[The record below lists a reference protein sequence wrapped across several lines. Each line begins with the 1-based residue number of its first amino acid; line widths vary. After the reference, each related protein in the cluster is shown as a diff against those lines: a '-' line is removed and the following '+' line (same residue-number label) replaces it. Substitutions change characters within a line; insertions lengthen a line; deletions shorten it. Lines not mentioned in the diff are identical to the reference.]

1 MINIRHVLLNV
12 VGGLSVALGLLGV
25 VLPLLPT
32 TPFLLLASACFA
44 RSSPRFHSWLHR
56 HATLGPILLN
66 WQQNRAVSKR
76 VKWRGALCMVASFAL
91 SISIVPLMWLKIM
104 LLGLLVILLSWF
116 LRLPTYE
123 LVANQQ
129 ENH

>member
-1 MINIRHVLLNV
+1 M
-12 VGGLSVALGLLGV
+12 
-25 VLPLLPT
+25 
-32 TPFLLLASACFA
+32 
-44 RSSPRFHSWLHR
+44 
-56 HATLGPILLN
+56 
-66 WQQNRAVSKR
+66 
-76 VKWRGALCMVASFAL
+76 MASFVL
-91 SISIVPLMWLKIM
+91 SIAIVPLMWLKIM

>member
-1 MINIRHVLLNV
+1 M
-12 VGGLSVALGLLGV
+12 
-25 VLPLLPT
+25 
-32 TPFLLLASACFA
+32 
-44 RSSPRFHSWLHR
+44 
-56 HATLGPILLN
+56 LLN
-66 WQQNRAVSKR
+66 WQQNRAISKR

-91 SISIVPLMWLKIM
+91 SISLVPLMWLKIM